1 MFYCG
6 CLGSEHQVP
15 LQWVSRNFLSNCMS
29 SFPLSACSSLQQQ
42 LKWHSCEEPISG
54 EIYLERIACW
64 SSRLHLEFAHKCA
77 KRFKGKK
84 LLVCEN
90 TARTEPPG
98 CVHLEVCLKMGQT
111 TGTEWS
117 FSLCRSLKEMG
128 TCFWGTGCGAGP
140 LLNCSEKC
148 QGFGDRLG
156 PFLCWGDSRL
166 PYRQHLL
173 GVCAPQNGARAVLWF
188 GTASDAQL
196 HPAITGFAALSKR
209 CLKNIKAINTALS
222 IICLNFDKCFPYK
235 CHHSSSL
242 LKA

>member
-1 MFYCG
+1 M
-6 CLGSEHQVP
+6 VP
-15 LQWVSRNFLSNCMS
+15 WVLNTRFLCNELAETFSALACPPS
-29 SFPLSACSSLQQQ
+29 LSLSACSSLQQQ

-64 SSRLHLEFAHKCA
+64 SSRFHLEFAHKCA

-84 LLVCEN
+84 LSVCEN
-90 TARTEPPG
+90 AARTEPPG

-111 TGTEWS
+111 TGTGWS

-166 PYRQHLL
+166 PRRQHLL
-173 GVCAPQNGARAVLWF
+173 GVRAPQNSARAVLWF

-209 CLKNIKAINTALS
+209 CLKNIKAINTASS